1 MNSKHIV
8 LLLSLF
14 LILISFM
21 RPLYYYHN
29 YEIVEATVVSL
40 AEVPVPESRRQ
51 TQMVP
56 LYEYEYKNKT
66 YSSPFGRAV
75 ITDKQ
80 KSNIIGSHKLM
91 RVNKNKPE
99 KIRNKNF
106 IDFADFM
113 FLAVGL
119 IFLTVFFKM

>member
-1 MNSKHIV
+1 
-8 LLLSLF
+8 
-14 LILISFM
+14 M